1 MNNMIDIRG
10 ARKSF
15 GRDLVL
21 KDVSLRVP
29 VGTVT
34 CLIGPSGSGKTTLLR
49 CVNRLETLDAG
60 IILVDGHMV
69 GTTTRRGVLHE
80 AKESAIARSR
90 RTTGMVFQRFN
101 LFPHRTVMQNIL
113 EGPVQVLGRKSSDVI
128 PEARVLLQRVG
139 LSDKENAYPQELSGG

>member
-1 MNNMIDIRG
+1 MSNMIDIRG

-21 KDVSLRVP
+21 EDVSLKVP
-29 VGTVT
+29 AGTVT

-60 IILVDGHMV
+60 IIFVDGHMV

-90 RTTGMVFQRFN
+90 RSTGMVFQRFN

-113 EGPVQVLGRKSSDVI
+113 EGPVQVLGRRSADVL
-128 PEARVLLQRVG
+128 PEARMLLERVG
-139 LSDKENAYPQELSGG
+139 LSDKENA